1 MTQDEIIE
9 MAQKCGLVGMRPHL
23 DGIYSEALVA
33 FAKLVAE
40 KEREAFKQIIRETP
54 FSNWFQAD
62 VIEAIDKRGQALAQ
76 PKQDGDCKKCKDGC
90 PACDARK
97 IPNDLL

>member
-1 MTQDEIIE
+1 MTKEIID
-9 MAQKCGLVGMRPHL
+9 MAQECGLIGMRPYI

-40 KEREAFKQIIRETP
+40 AEREAFKQIIRETP

-62 VIEAIDKRGQALAQ
+62 VIEAIDKRGKA
-76 PKQDGDCKKCKDGC
+76 
-90 PACDARK
+90 
-97 IPNDLL
+97 

>member
-1 MTQDEIIE
+1 MTQEIIE
-9 MAQKCGLVGMRPHL
+9 MAQECGLIGMRPHL

-40 KEREAFKQIIRETP
+40 AEREAFKQIVRETP

-62 VIEAIDKRGQALAQ
+62 LVEAIDKRGQA
-76 PKQDGDCKKCKDGC
+76 
-90 PACDARK
+90 
-97 IPNDLL
+97 

>member
-1 MTQDEIIE
+1 MTKEIID
-9 MAQKCGLVGMRPHL
+9 MAQECGLLGMRPYI

-40 KEREAFKQIIRETP
+40 AEREAFKQIIRETP

-62 VIEAIDKRGQALAQ
+62 LIEAIDKRGQA
-76 PKQDGDCKKCKDGC
+76 
-90 PACDARK
+90 
-97 IPNDLL
+97 

>member
-1 MTQDEIIE
+1 MTQDEIIDMARKSGFTVARNEWVFTE
-9 MAQKCGLVGMRPHL
+9 MLV
-23 DGIYSEALVA
+23 V

-40 KEREAFKQIIRETP
+40 AEREAFKQIIRETP

-62 VIEAIDKRGQALAQ
+62 LIEAIDKRGQALAQ

-90 PACDARK
+90 PACDARRL
-97 IPNDLL
+97 PNDLL

>member
-9 MAQKCGLVGMRPHL
+9 MAQECALIGMRPHL

-40 KEREAFKQIIRETP
+40 AEREAFKQIIRETP

-62 VIEAIDKRGQALAQ
+62 LIEAIDKRG
-76 PKQDGDCKKCKDGC
+76 KHD
-90 PACDARK
+90 RS
-97 IPNDLL
+97 